1 MSRKTESTEGQH
13 GDGLEPLARGALSR
27 WGLAGDTRLDLIK
40 HRENA
45 VFGVRTADGHRFVLR
60 VHRADYHSDAS
71 IRSELQWMTALREA
85 GIATPAVIPTPDG
98 ELFVRVGFAGL
109 THEHQC
115 DLLSWVSGTPLGSA
129 EERAFSAEEAVARTY
144 LATGRLAARIH
155 NQATSWSR
163 PAGFE
168 RPSWDEAG
176 CLGPDALWGHW
187 SDLDCLTAE
196 ERTVLA
202 DAAGVA
208 VEVLGRFGKAP
219 DRYGLVHSDLV
230 PDNLLDDGAQTAV
243 IDFDDCGFGWH
254 LWEMATGC
262 TGTWAGIATGPRST
276 PSCRATGST
285 ALSPTT
291 TWRCCRCSSWCGGS
305 STWGGSTPGARPRPP
320 ARSLISSASRPRCS
334 PGKWSAKHCGVSPAG

>member
-1 MSRKTESTEGQH
+1 
-13 GDGLEPLARGALSR
+13 
-27 WGLAGDTRLDLIK
+27 
-40 HRENA
+40 
-45 VFGVRTADGHRFVLR
+45 
-60 VHRADYHSDAS
+60 
-71 IRSELQWMTALREA
+71 MTALREA

-109 THEHQC
+109 AHEHQC

-129 EERAFSAEEAVARTY
+129 EERSFSAEEAVARTY

-176 CLGPDALWGHW
+176 CLGQDALWGHW

-202 DAAGVA
+202 DAAEVA
-208 VEVLGRFGKAP
+208 MEVLGRFGKTP

-230 PDNLLDDGAQTAV
+230 PDNLLDDGAQTSV

-254 LWEMATGC
+254 LWEMATGVYWHLGGDSYRPALDSFVQGYREHRALPDDHLALLPVFLLVRGLVYLGWIH
-262 TGTWAGIATGPRST
+262 TRRETETAGQIIDFVREQ
-276 PSCRATGST
+276 
-285 ALSPTT
+285 TT
-291 TWRCCRCSSWCGGS
+291 VL
-305 STWGGSTPGARPRPP
+305 AREVLGE
-320 ARSLISSASRPRCS
+320 AAS
-334 PGKWSAKHCGVSPAG
+334 